1 MTGCGIGRKTK
12 RLYSAGNNTHHRHH
26 HNSTRS
32 PIAISIVSVG
42 TSPLIVLERL
52 AMLKALERMAGS
64 PRCEKRLI
72 DEGLFEALVGLCFN
86 EVASFVHGCQNY
98 LRQRREI
105 EGVFSSAATPPSAAA
120 AAGAAT
126 SSSRTKGGGGARCE
140 SIVSTGGMS
149 AGAGAGGRRKEA
161 EGRFTEEKL
170 EVAMD
175 VARTCMAMFAHLTAR
190 GHGRRA
196 LHAGV
201 LAYINS
207 EPIGAGDDPHM
218 TGSLSQLVLDLSAV
232 AMEGEENRLSFVGQG
247 PLDAIMRCLRG
258 GRAAQQQCA
267 LDALT
272 TVCLLSEMKPLVFC
286 REVLGEVLM
295 LAAVQEHV
303 QPAAFV
309 LHQFSLLSEWRSPL
323 VRGGCVDL
331 LVAAIAHATGPEAPP
346 QEEACPIVESA
357 VAAIRQITKLEG
369 AGRVLVDAGG
379 LPQLLRLSRS
389 ERENIRRDACQALK
403 HIGHKGRDRE
413 R

>member
-1 MTGCGIGRKTK
+1 
-12 RLYSAGNNTHHRHH
+12 
-26 HNSTRS
+26 
-32 PIAISIVSVG
+32 
-42 TSPLIVLERL
+42 
-52 AMLKALERMAGS
+52 MLKALERMAGS

-149 AGAGAGGRRKEA
+149 VGAGAGGWRKEA
-161 EGRFTEEKL
+161 EGRFTEDKL

-196 LHAGV
+196 LYAGV
-201 LAYINS
+201 LAHINS
-207 EPIGAGDDPHM
+207 VPIGAGDDPHM

-258 GRAAQQQCA
+258 GRAAQQQGA
-267 LDALT
+267 LNALT

-331 LVAAIAHATGPEAPP
+331 LVAAIAHATGLEAPP
-346 QEEACPIVESA
+346 QEEARPILESA
-357 VAAIRQITKLEG
+357 VAAIRQITKLED

-389 ERENIRRDACQALK
+389 ERENIRRDARQALK
-403 HIGHKGRDRE
+403 HIGHRGRDRE
-413 R
+413 RDHKSESQETVEGSVSTA

>member
-1 MTGCGIGRKTK
+1 M
-12 RLYSAGNNTHHRHH
+12 
-26 HNSTRS
+26 
-32 PIAISIVSVG
+32 IA
-42 TSPLIVLERL
+42 LERL

-105 EGVFSSAATPPSAAA
+105 EGQGAFSAATPPSAAA
-120 AAGAAT
+120 AAAAAAAGAAT
-126 SSSRTKGGGGARCE
+126 SSSSRTKGGGGGGARCE

-201 LAYINS
+201 LAHINS
-207 EPIGAGDDPHM
+207 VPIGAGDDPHM

-232 AMEGEENRLSFVGQG
+232 AMEGEEDRLSFVGQG

-309 LHQFSLLSEWRSPL
+309 LHQFSVLPEWRSPL

-346 QEEACPIVESA
+346 QEEACPILGSA

-403 HIGHKGRDRE
+403 HIGHRGRDRE
-413 R
+413 RDHRSESQEIVEGSASTA